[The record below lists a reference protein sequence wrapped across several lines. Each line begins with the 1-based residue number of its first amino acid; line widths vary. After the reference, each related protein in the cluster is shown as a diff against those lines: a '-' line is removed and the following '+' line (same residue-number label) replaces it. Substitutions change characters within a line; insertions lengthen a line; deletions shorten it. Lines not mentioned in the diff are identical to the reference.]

1 MKHNNIEKVLFEKE
15 EIAKKIKEVA
25 KKISEDYKDKKDVLV
40 VGILKGSFIFM
51 SDLVRELDLD
61 VSVDFIIASSY
72 GNRTI
77 TSGELKITKDLTC
90 DVSGKH
96 IIIAE
101 DIIDSG
107 ITLNA
112 LLSILKGRGAASV
125 KVCSFLDKKEGR
137 LVEFNADYICFDVP
151 NAFLVGYGL
160 DYAEKYRELPY
171 VGILK
176 KEIYE

>member
-1 MKHNNIEKVLFEKE
+1 MKHNDIEKVLFEKD
-15 EIAKKIKEVA
+15 EIARRIKEVA
-25 KKISEDYKDKKDVLV
+25 KKICEDYKDKKDILV

-61 VSVDFIIASSY
+61 ISVDFIIASSY

-77 TSGELKITKDLTC
+77 TSGDLKITKDLTC
-90 DVSGKH
+90 DITGKH

-101 DIIDSG
+101 DIVDSG
-107 ITLNA
+107 ITLKA
-112 LLSILKGRGAASV
+112 LQSLLSGRGAASI
-125 KVCSFLDKKEGR
+125 KVCAFLDKKEGR
-137 LVEFNADYICFDVP
+137 LVDFDADYICFDVP